1 MVGKVGAAKVGV
13 ARVAVALAAGLWAAG
28 AFAQTA
34 GYPNRPIRFMV
45 GFPPGGSTD
54 VAARLIAPRL
64 AERLGQQL
72 VIDNRGGAGGN
83 IGVDAVAKAPPDGYT
98 IGFGVSGA
106 LAVNVTLQP
115 NLPYDPLKDP
125 APVALAMIN
134 PLVLCTAPDTPAA
147 SLQELVAYARPRP
160 GRLSYGT
167 GGSGTA
173 MHLAGA
179 MLNLMAGIELVH
191 VAYKGNSAAA
201 TGLVGNQIPVAV
213 VDLTSAGSF
222 IRAGRIRALGV
233 TSATRTQLAPDI
245 PSLAERG
252 LPGFDVTSWFGV
264 IAPAGTPADIVAL
277 LNAELIAVLKAPEMR
292 EKLAAAGLEPV
303 LGTSDEFATLIR
315 SEIRKYAQLIRS
327 SGIRLE

>member
-1 MVGKVGAAKVGV
+1 MAGKVAL
-13 ARVAVALAAGLWAAG
+13 AVALGVWTTVAM
-28 AFAQTA
+28 AQTA

-54 VAARLIAPRL
+54 VAARMIAPRL
-64 AERLGQQL
+64 AERLGQQFI
-72 VIDNRGGAGGN
+72 IDNRAGAGGN
-83 IGVDAVAKAPPDGYT
+83 IGVDAVAKAPADGYT

-115 NLPYDPLKDP
+115 NLPYDALKDL

-134 PLVLCTAPDTPAA
+134 PLVLCTALETPAN
-147 SLQELVAYARPRP
+147 SLQELIAYAKPRP
-160 GRLSYGT
+160 GSLFYGT

-173 MHLAGA
+173 MHLSGA
-179 MLNLMAGIELVH
+179 MLNLLAGIDLVH
-191 VAYKGNSAAA
+191 VAFKGNSAAA

-213 VDLTSAGSF
+213 VDLTSARSF

-233 TSATRTQLAPDI
+233 TSAHRTQLAPEI
-245 PSLAERG
+245 PTLAELG
-252 LPGFDVTSWFGV
+252 LAGFDVTSWFGV
-264 IAPAGTPADIVAL
+264 IAPAGTPADIVAY

-292 EKLAAAGLEPV
+292 ERLAAAGLEPV
-303 LGTSDEFATLIR
+303 AGTADEFAALIR
-315 SEIRKYAQLIRS
+315 SEIRKYAKLIRT